1 MIRISDINFRY
12 TSGEFHLG
20 IQDLM
25 IAEGEKVA
33 VIGPSGSG
41 KTTLLNLVAGILLP
55 QKGYIEINGLR
66 INSQIDKA
74 RRDYRVS
81 NIGFV
86 FQDFG
91 LIDYLDVTD
100 NVLHPYRISNALKI
114 NTRVKDRVKR
124 LAEQI
129 GVSNLLKR
137 HPADLSHG
145 ERQRVA
151 ICRALLPEPKLIL
164 ADEATGNLDP
174 DNKTQILELLFHS
187 VQDNN
192 ATLLAVTH
200 DQELLH
206 YFDRVINFRDFI
218 QRGRDEA

>member
-1 MIRISDINFRY
+1 MIRISDIHFRY
-12 TSGEFHLG
+12 IPGDFHLG
-20 IQDLM
+20 IKDLV
-25 IAEGEKVA
+25 IDAGEKVA

-41 KTTLLNLVAGILLP
+41 KSTLLNLVAGILIP
-55 QKGYIEINGLR
+55 QEGSIEIDGLR
-66 INSQIDKA
+66 ITAQSDRA
-74 RRDYRVS
+74 RRDYRIS

-100 NVLHPYRISNALKI
+100 NILHPYRISGVLNI
-114 NTRVKDRVKR
+114 NSDVKDRVKR
-124 LAEQI
+124 LTELT
-129 GVSNLLKR
+129 GVSSLLNR

-151 ICRALLPEPKLIL
+151 ICRSLLPKPKLIL
-164 ADEATGNLDP
+164 ADEATGNLDS
-174 DNKTQILELLFHS
+174 DNKSHILELLAAS
-187 VQDNN
+187 VEENN

-206 YFDRVINFRDFI
+206 YFDRVINFRDFL
-218 QRGRDEA
+218 Q